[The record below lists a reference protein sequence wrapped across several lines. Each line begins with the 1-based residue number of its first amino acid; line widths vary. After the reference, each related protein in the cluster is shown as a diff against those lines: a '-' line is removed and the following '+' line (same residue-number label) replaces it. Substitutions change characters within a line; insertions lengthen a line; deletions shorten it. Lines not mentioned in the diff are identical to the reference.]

1 MTSDSSQNLDTPIN
15 DPEKDLLDRKGF
27 AEQTAKLF
35 KNWKGNDSLVV
46 ALYGE
51 WGSGKTSV
59 KNLILDQLSVPKLQ
73 QEVSSLIQKLI
84 SYIDKKYQYDFK
96 FHFKNSEI
104 KLLKKQKKILD
115 SHYYVFKCDDYVC
128 QIYEEITQKLEMIEK
143 SPIIVEFNPWEWASQ
158 DVIVDAFFNQLIKK
172 IGKKDKVLGK
182 LLTKYKNALNGV
194 NAIISI
200 LSSNLTT
207 IASFIMLIGGLS
219 AYQYNEWLS
228 ITLSTLGGG
237 LLMSEKLLEAFA
249 PWFKSRIKNSEE
261 IKQEIGLLLS
271 KRDMPTIIVL
281 DDLDRLTSEQ
291 IKTVMQLVKVNADF
305 PKTIFFMLYQKDI
318 VEKKLTDDGTQ
329 DGSLYM
335 EKIINL
341 PLTMPKILPSKIYAF
356 VLNGVKDIF
365 PEYDYEK
372 DHSFKRIWK
381 DMVDIYF
388 TDIRTAK
395 RFLLIVKFYSE
406 NFKDE
411 KGNLRINIGHLLVLE
426 VLRMKEIKLF
436 NYIALNDPSVLSK
449 KTKEELEKIFDWE
462 KDTKKLLIMIKLY
475 LYLFS
480 SDDGF
485 YNKTQLVSDKE
496 IHKLYFSLQPHE
508 FPYLDQEKF
517 KNITVEELSD
527 YVGSYRESDSNKEW
541 QRYLWDFIESI
552 FTSMSQESQIYS
564 LLELQTLSKDNA
576 FYNANAVF
584 SKLFYTLSDENQKQF
599 LLSFDKNIVNK
610 QLIAM
615 VNQAIG
621 NGWDRVDRYNL
632 LMLVWLKQDPKSFW
646 DQSSYVQLWKDRD
659 PEYIKKMGD
668 WITKDSDSAS
678 IVFLLNALKI
688 PDPIA
693 QNRGQKKYM
702 FSKDHLDKHIEI
714 SKLKKKIKILSN
726 KDSTLKEKEMVKLF
740 HQYIK

>member
-1 MTSDSSQNLDTPIN
+1 MSN
-15 DPEKDLLDRKGF
+15 KHLDRPIQTFADDILGRKDF
-27 AEQTAKLF
+27 AEQTARLF
-35 KNWKGNDSLVV
+35 KNWKGKDSLVV

-51 WGSGKTSV
+51 WGSGKSSI
-59 KNLILDQLSVPKLQ
+59 KNLIIENLSPIQTSQ
-73 QEVSSLIQKLI
+73 QIIESIVTKHIQHEFRFNDSQKICISEQQKELERWFKNFLRDSSLDESYKRLALNVELI
-84 SYIDKKYQYDFK
+84 
-96 FHFKNSEI
+96 ER
-104 KLLKKQKKILD
+104 
-115 SHYYVFKCDDYVC
+115 
-128 QIYEEITQKLEMIEK
+128 
-143 SPIIVEFNPWEWASQ
+143 SPIIIIEFNPWEWASQ

-194 NAIISI
+194 NVIISI

-219 AYQYNEWLS
+219 AHQYNEWLS
-228 ITLSTLGGG
+228 ITLSAFGGG
-237 LLMSEKLLEAFA
+237 LLMAEKLLEACA
-249 PWFKSRIKNSEE
+249 PWFKSKVKNAEE

-305 PKTIFFMLYQKDI
+305 PNTIFFMLYQKDI
-318 VEKKLTDDGTQ
+318 VEKKLTDDKQ

-341 PLTMPKILPSKIYAF
+341 PLIIPKILPSKIYEF
-356 VLNGVKDIF
+356 VLSEIKDIF
-365 PEYDYEK
+365 PKYEFNKDYD
-372 DHSFKRIWK
+372 FKRVWK

-388 TDIRTAK
+388 KDIRTAK
-395 RFLLIVKFYSE
+395 RFLLTVKFYSE

-411 KGNLRINIGHLLVLE
+411 IDNLRIDVGHLLILE
-426 VLRMKEIKLF
+426 ALRMKEVNLW
-436 NYIALNDPSVLSK
+436 NYMALNQPSVLLR
-449 KTKEELEKIFDWE
+449 KTKEELEKIFFWE
-462 KDTKKLLIMIKLY
+462 KEKDKLSIMIESY
-475 LYLFS
+475 LYLFKT
-480 SDDGF
+480 DNF
-485 YNKTQLVSDKE
+485 MKNKTQLISDE
-496 IHKLYFSLQPHE
+496 QIYDLYFSLQPHD
-508 FPYLDQEKF
+508 FLYLDKESF
-517 KNITVEELSD
+517 KNITQEELYN

-621 NGWDRVDRYNL
+621 NGWDV
-632 LMLVWLKQDPKSFW
+632 
-646 DQSSYVQLWKDRD
+646 
-659 PEYIKKMGD
+659 
-668 WITKDSDSAS
+668 
-678 IVFLLNALKI
+678 
-688 PDPIA
+688 
-693 QNRGQKKYM
+693 
-702 FSKDHLDKHIEI
+702 
-714 SKLKKKIKILSN
+714 
-726 KDSTLKEKEMVKLF
+726 
-740 HQYIK
+740 